1 MILLV
6 IMMQQKPEE
15 KIGIVDAQWVNH
27 LELPT
32 LGHKV
37 YIFDLVPHLLYVDF
51 YLLFVHNNIIPHSH
65 KQTLI
70 IKFYFI
76 FGKIVFLI
84 D

>member
-37 YIFDLVPHLLYVDF
+37 DLRPRSTSVICRFLSTVSR
-51 YLLFVHNNIIPHSH
+51 HNNIIPHSH
-65 KQTLI
+65 KHTLI

-76 FGKIVFLI
+76 FVKIVFLI